1 MDKTITCHIIVVFAA
16 LAVCRYLELQTNMSI
31 KKIIQIAKKVLTHRV
46 TVKQTGE
53 TEFIETTIEDTEIR
67 VQLEQLRNLG
77 Y

>member
-1 MDKTITCHIIVVFAA
+1 
-16 LAVCRYLELQTNMSI
+16 MSI